1 MLDGII
7 RTHIILWVRFL
18 FIVAHVIIPHNGSSK
33 EMESNFE
40 IKISLYISGTN
51 TTLTIYVIHFYRY
64 NYNYVRVM
72 SSYKHWQTEKMI
84 FYKIV
89 H

>member
-1 MLDGII
+1 M
-7 RTHIILWVRFL
+7 LWVRFL

-51 TTLTIYVIHFYRY
+51 TTLTIYVIHFYL
-64 NYNYVRVM
+64 
-72 SSYKHWQTEKMI
+72 I
-84 FYKIV
+84 FIGIITIV
-89 H
+89 WESWVLTRIGRLKR

>member
-7 RTHIILWVRFL
+7 RTHIMLWVRFL

-51 TTLTIYVIHFYRY
+51 TTLTIYVIHF
-64 NYNYVRVM
+64 NL
-72 SSYKHWQTEKMI
+72 I
-84 FYKIV
+84 FIGIITIV
-89 H
+89 